1 MEIPNFHIFIPQ
13 RCEKAHFEKLQDVM
27 HYILLIK
34 YTLLIKIITKTI
46 IKTIGQNNQAFKKFL
61 LSETTLSII
70 TKIFVLHT
78 FNDIASFKFFKF
90 C

>member
-1 MEIPNFHIFIPQ
+1 MEIQNFHIFITQ

-34 YTLLIKIITKTI
+34 YTLFIKIITKTI
-46 IKTIGQNNQAFKKFL
+46 IKTIDQNNRSLYKISSKQNN
-61 LSETTLSII
+61 LSII
-70 TKIFVLHT
+70 TKIFVLQA
-78 FNDIASFKFFKF
+78 FNDIASFKSFKF